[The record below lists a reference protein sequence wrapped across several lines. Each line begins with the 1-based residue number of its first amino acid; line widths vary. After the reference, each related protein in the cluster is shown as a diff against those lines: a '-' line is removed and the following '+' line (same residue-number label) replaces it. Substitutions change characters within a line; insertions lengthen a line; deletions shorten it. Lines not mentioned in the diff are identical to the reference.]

1 MSLDYSGQNLRGKSF
16 KGQNLT
22 NADFSHADIRGANF
36 TGAILKGA
44 NFSRA
49 KAGLQKR
56 KSIFLVFVSFLLAGL
71 SGFSFAFTA
80 TFSLILLFDNSNNS
94 YSNRVIGC
102 FMIIILPII
111 IFIIVRRGIQVTLVA
126 VAVVVVVVGGVT
138 GGGGVLAVA
147 LAGFVTGAD
156 EGFVIAVTFA
166 LAIAIAIAIA
176 GVIAMTLV
184 GAGAGAVVVAE
195 AGAGAGAVAVGLTG
209 ALAGVITLGL
219 TGVRTMALALAL
231 PEVLVSAYIGW
242 RAMKGDEKHA
252 IIRNIAFAFAAFGG
266 TSFRN
271 TDLTDANFTLATL
284 KNTDFRNANLTR
296 TYLRNVRKIDY
307 ARLGNT
313 YLKNAKLLEVLVTGN
328 GRKKNFDRQDL
339 RGINLQGEEVDL
351 VDSSFIGAD
360 LSTANLKDSN
370 LSRAKLVQTQLDATD
385 FTGATLTGAYIE
397 DWNITTHTNFRGVTC
412 EYVYMRFPTNDNP
425 DPWRKPDNREEVFGD
440 GEFGDFIKPIVDTL
454 DLYHNQGV
462 DPRAIAI
469 SFKELVENNPDADL
483 ELVAMEKRGA
493 DKFLLRAKA
502 APEANKSE
510 LNQQYFETYNHLKT
524 LSPEQ
529 QIEYYLNEISVKN
542 KEIELQQ
549 KQIVS
554 FENMVGTA
562 LGRPQMRVENWH
574 NQGDVMSDKKS
585 STYNLEQAKFGGG
598 FAGTGG
604 NQSGGTL
611 NDYSSDNNSSNNNVQ
626 MQTPNSNGIVCRE
639 CNYIN
644 SNNSKFCTKC
654 GAKLT

>member
-36 TGAILKGA
+36 TGAILRGA
-44 NFSRA
+44 NFSHA

-56 KSIFLVFVSFLLAGL
+56 QAIFLVFVSFLLAGL
-71 SGFSFAFTA
+71 SGFLFAFTGVLA
-80 TFSLILLFDNSNNS
+80 SLIFDKDFSS
-94 YSNRVIGC
+94 QVAAWIT
-102 FMIIILPII
+102 IIITI
-111 IFIIVRRGIQVTLVA
+111 IFFVAAVRQGILSA
-126 VAVVVVVVGGVT
+126 FGALAVVVVVAVALALA
-138 GGGGVLAVA
+138 GGGAGVLALAGAGVLALAVALAVA
-147 LAGFVTGAD
+147 LAG
-156 EGFVIAVTFA
+156 
-166 LAIAIAIAIA
+166 
-176 GVIAMTLV
+176 
-184 GAGAGAVVVAE
+184 
-195 AGAGAGAVAVGLTG
+195 
-209 ALAGVITLGL
+209 
-219 TGVRTMALALAL
+219 ALALAL
-231 PEVLVSAYIGW
+231 AGALAGALALAGAGALALARAGALAGAGALVGTLVSIYIGW
-242 RAMKGDEKHA
+242 RAMKGYEKHA
-252 IIRNIAFAFAAFGG
+252 VIRNIAVAFAAFGG

-271 TDLTDANFTLATL
+271 ADLTDANFTLATL
-284 KNTDFRNANLTR
+284 KNTDFRNATLTR
-296 TYLRNVRKIDY
+296 TCLRNVKKLDY
-307 ARLGNT
+307 ARPGNT
-313 YLKNAKLLEVLVTGN
+313 FLKNAQLRQVLVTGN
-328 GRKKNFDRQDL
+328 GREKDFERQDL
-339 RGINLQGEEVDL
+339 RGINLQGADL
-351 VDSSFIGAD
+351 VDVSLIGAD
-360 LSTANLKDSN
+360 LSTANLQDSN

-397 DWNITTHTNFRGVTC
+397 DWNITTHTNFRGVRC
-412 EYVYMRFPTNDNP
+412 EYVYMRLPTPDNP
-425 DPWRKPDNREEVFGD
+425 EPWRKPDNREEVFGD

-493 DKFLLRAKA
+493 DKFLLRAKV

-562 LGRPQMRVENWH
+562 LGRPQMQVENWH

-604 NQSGGTL
+604 TQYNGTL
-611 NDYSSDNNSSNNNVQ
+611 NDYSTDNNSSSNNMQ
-626 MQTPNSNGIVCRE
+626 MQNRNSNIIVCRK
-639 CNYIN
+639 CNHTN
-644 SNNSKFCTKC
+644 PNDSNFCTKC